1 MKKLV
6 LSALFGDYAVL
17 PQGLPIRVY
26 GRCEEAGN
34 VTLTLPDGEIRTAD
48 FVPKAGSFCV
58 TLSAVDRYTDDAV
71 LTVSSGEEIYTSHH
85 IAIGI
90 VLLAGGQSNMEF
102 LLKDAVRPLAL
113 YPSDKMRFFTEKHVL
128 NEKGEIASKP
138 MSDRWF
144 RADGVSEL
152 FFSSIGYFV
161 AERLS
166 RTLSVTV
173 GVVSLNQGASRIESW
188 LSPEAVL
195 RVKAPAPLKPY
206 PDALRPFNLNHWL
219 YYNKYLHVCR
229 YAVSA
234 VLWYQ
239 GESNTGFDDG
249 EHYGKYL
256 HELFAE
262 WRANNQNE
270 DLPFYLVELA
280 PFDSVKAGWAPE
292 PLGAWAPV
300 REALVRASLTEKN
313 VYTVSLTENENVAE
327 IHPVNKYPLAEKLSR
342 AILRTCFGGEE
353 EYTGPVLNASSLSDR
368 LLTLTFTHAEGLTLR
383 PTERG
388 EGAED
393 LYYVLSDG
401 THIAAEAEIVGET
414 LQTRVPENALSLAM
428 GYHNVPTHN
437 LYNDSGYL
445 ASPFFLS
452 IK

>member
-1 MKKLV
+1 MKKL
-6 LSALFGDYAVL
+6 SIPSIFGDYAVL
-17 PQGLPIRVY
+17 PAGLPIRVFGASETA
-26 GRCEEAGN
+26 GR
-34 VTLTLPDGEIRTAD
+34 VTLTLPDGESRSVD
-48 FVPKAGSFCV
+48 FLPEDGSFCV
-58 TLSAVDRYTDDAV
+58 TLPPVERYESEAV
-71 LTVSSGEEIYTSHH
+71 LTILADEEEYRASH

-102 LLKDAVRPLAL
+102 LLRDAVRPLAL

-152 FFSSIGYFV
+152 CFSSIGYFV

-166 RTLSVTV
+166 RTLSVSV
-173 GVVSLNQGASRIESW
+173 GVISLNQGASRIESW
-188 LSPEAVL
+188 LSPEAVS
-195 RVKAPAPLKPY
+195 RVKASTPLTPY
-206 PDALRPFNLNHWL
+206 PDTLRPFNQNHWL
-219 YYNKYLHVCR
+219 YYHKYLPVCR

-239 GESNTGFDDG
+239 GESNTGFADG

-262 WRANNQNE
+262 WRATNQNE

-280 PFDSVKAGWAPE
+280 SFDSVKAGWAPE

-300 REALVRASLTEKN
+300 REALVRASLTEKH

-327 IHPVNKYPLAEKLSR
+327 IHPVNKYPIAEKLSR
-342 AILRTCFGGEE
+342 AILRTRFGGEE
-353 EYTGPVLNASSLSDR
+353 EYTGPVLNTSSLSDG

-383 PTERG
+383 PTEKG
-388 EGAED
+388 EGAAD
-393 LYYVLSDG
+393 LYFILTDG
-401 THIAAEAEIVGET
+401 TNISAEAQIVGET
-414 LQTRVPENALSLAM
+414 LQTCVPENAIALAM
-428 GYHNVPTHN
+428 GYHNVPAHN
-437 LYNDSGYL
+437 LYNGSGYL
-445 ASPFFLS
+445 ASPFYLS
-452 IK
+452 LK